1 MGEAVPVYEYEC
13 PGCGCKFEIRQDISG
28 RVSEVKCGKCQKV
41 VKRRISVVNHK
52 KTTKEV

>member
-1 MGEAVPVYEYEC
+1 MGEAVPIYKYEC

-28 RVSEVKCGKCQKV
+28 RVSEVKCGKCKKV
-41 VKRRISVVNHK
+41 AKRRISVVNHK